1 MNTISSNPGL
11 SLQSVP
17 TSRPVLPVT
26 QENKSVAATSSTS
39 DHPAQTVQSNT
50 SHPTSTTEQNTEELQ
65 RITQEL
71 QRRANTLAPELQF
84 TVDKSNGQSVMQFTD
99 RTTNEVIRQFP
110 SEETIQMGK
119 ELDKFQR
126 GLMINKK
133 A

>member
-17 TSRPVLPVT
+17 TSRPVSPVT
-26 QENKSVAATSSTS
+26 QEKKPVAAASSAS
-39 DHPAQTVQSNT
+39 DHPVQTAQSNT
-50 SHPTSTTEQNTEELQ
+50 SQPTSKAEQSTEELQ
-65 RITQEL
+65 RITDEL

-84 TVDKSNGQSVMQFTD
+84 TVEKSNGQSVMQFTD

>member
-1 MNTISSNPGL
+1 MSTISSNPGL
-11 SLQSVP
+11 SLQSVSTP
-17 TSRPVLPVT
+17 RPVLPVT
-26 QENKSVAATSSTS
+26 PENKPVAAVSSTS
-39 DHPAQTVQSNT
+39 DHPGQTVQSNA
-50 SHPTSTTEQNTEELQ
+50 SHPTKTVEQNIEELQ

-84 TVDKSNGQSVMQFTD
+84 TVEQSNGQSVMQFTD